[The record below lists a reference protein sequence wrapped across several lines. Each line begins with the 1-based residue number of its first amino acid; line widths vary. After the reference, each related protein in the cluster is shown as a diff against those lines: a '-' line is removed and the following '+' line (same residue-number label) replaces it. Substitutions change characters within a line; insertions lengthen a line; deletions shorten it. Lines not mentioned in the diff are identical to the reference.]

1 MTKKILA
8 SVLACAMAVST
19 ASVAFAA
26 DEDTPAK
33 GVATGDGFGSGVEA
47 DVTTQAKDAILQ
59 FQVPTTMTVAL
70 DPFQAGDTTGSQV
83 YSLDEAIWNKS
94 NIAIRVTVKA
104 GLVVGK
110 DAANGNAPLAVVHED
125 PSEVDSTDPSNTD
138 KDAYVELVAQK
149 PTATT
154 DRSGAVVVTPVL
166 ADGATFQ
173 TEYTEEGADTTAK
186 IILKE
191 NDGSADLESEIS
203 FALQAAT
210 YTADRSGQL
219 AFSAMAE
226 NDKGVGTFRFMGSL
240 NANADSWSGEDLKV
254 RVVYDVNGLGS
265 AAYDA
270 MFGENGSVTDA
281 QLKAAN
287 VYSTGAAVA
296 SDPSVADSSD
306 GSVSFAAPNTNGT
319 DVEIVINKG
328 SWDAVNV
335 TGVTFT
341 DDDTNSSAVAL
352 TEGASDDFEWDN
364 TTNTLT
370 IKGGTTSK
378 GVARIGTSAS
388 EATYTI
394 SIENSD
400 GSSTTTLTHKI
411 NVTQ

>member
-1 MTKKILA
+1 M
-8 SVLACAMAVST
+8 
-19 ASVAFAA
+19 
-26 DEDTPAK
+26 
-33 GVATGDGFGSGVEA
+33 
-47 DVTTQAKDAILQ
+47 
-59 FQVPTTMTVAL
+59 
-70 DPFQAGDTTGSQV
+70 
-83 YSLDEAIWNKS
+83 
-94 NIAIRVTVKA
+94 
-104 GLVVGK
+104 
-110 DAANGNAPLAVVHED
+110 AVVHED